1 MIYHAVRL
9 YREGAL
15 FLAKPLCNIFNSC
28 IFQRYMPRLWK
39 IANISPI
46 PKTMPPNVDALR
58 PVSLLPLPSKLL
70 ERIILERTKTLFIHH
85 IDNDQFAYLPQ
96 SSTTCALVHLLHRI
110 ALMLDDDNSLGVA
123 VLSLDFSKAF
133 DTISHSKL
141 IKKMIDRGFPEGLIS
156 WTTSYLTERYQRIK
170 LNNVLSSVIEV
181 TSGVP
186 QGSIM
191 GPYLFNFYTSDLMD
205 ELHCS
210 YVKYADDTT
219 LIMQINS
226 DVNSFTTKLVSTF
239 IDIQRTSSHNGLVLN
254 VAKSKLLICPRTNRC
269 PNLDLPGVQTVDAL
283 KLLGVTLTRNLK
295 WDMHFQN
302 VIKKCNQRLYALR
315 VLKPLLHEFELSR
328 VYTCLICS
336 VLSYSSPLFNMLPNK
351 IIKKVDAF
359 IKRCHRVIH
368 HRECSCDLTRSF
380 RDLLMSKSVKL
391 FLSAASSQSHPL
403 HTLIPSRLP
412 RTGHYKV
419 EFSKTLRKQSVFP
432 FNVVGHINSQV
443 VCNSVSNPLTL

>member
-1 MIYHAVRL
+1 
-9 YREGAL
+9 
-15 FLAKPLCNIFNSC
+15 
-28 IFQRYMPRLWK
+28 
-39 IANISPI
+39 
-46 PKTMPPNVDALR
+46 
-58 PVSLLPLPSKLL
+58 
-70 ERIILERTKTLFIHH
+70 
-85 IDNDQFAYLPQ
+85 
-96 SSTTCALVHLLHRI
+96 
-110 ALMLDDDNSLGVA
+110 
-123 VLSLDFSKAF
+123 
-133 DTISHSKL
+133 
-141 IKKMIDRGFPEGLIS
+141 
-156 WTTSYLTERYQRIK
+156 
-170 LNNVLSSVIEV
+170 
-181 TSGVP
+181 
-186 QGSIM
+186 
-191 GPYLFNFYTSDLMD
+191 
-205 ELHCS
+205 
-210 YVKYADDTT
+210 
-219 LIMQINS
+219 
-226 DVNSFTTKLVSTF
+226 
-239 IDIQRTSSHNGLVLN
+239 
-254 VAKSKLLICPRTNRC
+254 
-269 PNLDLPGVQTVDAL
+269 
-283 KLLGVTLTRNLK
+283 
-295 WDMHFQN
+295 MHFQN